1 MPSVLIV
8 EDDRANREAFK
19 RILKRAG
26 FEVASVENGLD
37 ALDVLSRE
45 TYDVI
50 VCDISMPLLSGIGF
64 FEQLEGVAP
73 GMGRRILFVTAYAD
87 DKRVREFIDKTGQP
101 VLEKPVE
108 LPALV
113 EAAQRVAAQK
123 EKEED

>member
-1 MPSVLIV
+1 MPAVLIV

-26 FEVASVENGLD
+26 FDVSTVENGLD

-45 TYDVI
+45 RFDVI

-64 FEQLEGVAP
+64 FEQLEDVAP
-73 GMGRRILFVTAYAD
+73 GMGGRILFVTAYAD
-87 DKRVREFIDKTGQP
+87 DPRVREFIDKTGQP

-108 LPALV
+108 LAALV
-113 EAAQRVAAQK
+113 EAVQRVVAQK
-123 EKEED
+123 EKEEA

>member
-1 MPSVLIV
+1 MSAVLIV
-8 EDDRANREAFK
+8 EDDRSNREAFK
-19 RILKRAG
+19 KILKRAG

-45 TYDVI
+45 TYDAI

-64 FEQLEGVAP
+64 FEQLLEVSPEMA
-73 GMGRRILFVTAYAD
+73 GRLLFVTGYAED
-87 DKRVREFIDKTGQP
+87 PRVREFIDATRQP

-113 EAAQRVAAQK
+113 EAVQRITAL
-123 EKEED
+123 EKES

>member
-1 MPSVLIV
+1 MSAVLIV
-8 EDDRANREAFK
+8 EDDRSNREAFK
-19 RILKRAG
+19 KILKRAG

-45 TYDVI
+45 TYDAI

-64 FEQLEGVAP
+64 YEQLEEVSPDMAA
-73 GMGRRILFVTAYAD
+73 RIVFVTAYAD
-87 DKRVREFIDKTGQP
+87 DPRVRQFIDATGQP

-113 EAAQRVAAQK
+113 EAVQRLTAQTG
-123 EKEED
+123 